1 MQEKNYIP
9 LNQAIEV
16 IGIYSRAVW
25 LKKLEKAG
33 IVPQETEN
41 GLAFERKDFD
51 MLCELKAKHIEVG
64 QLLDSLELALP
75 ANAQF
80 ELSTLLLDLG
90 LAISSD
96 DFLCTDQKKLVWCP
110 YPLEA
115 AMEAVRLSCKWS
127 SPHRAG
133 YFTAKELERAL
144 FLRPGTVLRDICQ
157 RRVSPESCVE
167 MDGYCYFTQSY
178 GEKCIRIHQE
188 YAWLTEDD
196 DIQDSLLEQLQDEGY
211 TCGRLNQYYIGFE
224 DRVFCLY
231 GERLRIRKRL
241 KALLE
246 TEKNEVDHILIDGKP
261 YIEVMTCFAHFAPN
275 PAFNQTDHRC
285 RMDLWAFLER
295 YPELEARKQGNVW
308 YVPQELSKMQ
318 WYLLE
323 LFWMSYKTSDQIVG
337 KVLAER
343 LRPQM
348 PVVIR
353 ELEGILKGDY
363 THAGVGVL
371 QNFFLYS
378 SKDLPQYSDQ
388 DMRQMIEYFTKSPLI
403 DGKLFEKLT
412 AQVYHKYP
420 CKFHFL
426 PGFKQRKKGSK
437 TITAYTMEEFA
448 VMAYCLFNP
457 DYIVAQE
464 IYEKVCGS
472 AKKAELWLYLCL
484 HWISGIR
491 SGDLRRLPILQPILP
506 LEQVIQ
512 QIQDN
517 TLSPE
522 TCWEMLGRLEFHLAN
537 HPRKPNKTKSQLV
550 PDLKLFFPESL
561 KEHFGRLYLLVC
573 AYRWDMPEERRNQPL
588 YRGANRDQLTRF
600 LGQLFVDQLG
610 NRSFSSRAVNKSFLQ
625 CLQNAGSK
633 HGNPIA
639 GYFMATIARSHKIR
653 YGEISNV
660 TAAYLDDMKFF
671 GETPE
676 YFAAMMFERGVLSFI
691 PYLMLQYLYGESYQQ
706 LSSRVQTDLIQ
717 KLDLSAHE
725 VESFT
730 TGCLTVM
737 NNSQKN
743 VSQLLAVKS
752 QDEIREAFYT
762 IGSGLG
768 ASRGMYSYCL
778 RMAMNERCQKRTC
791 LGCPYEMQTRADA
804 YLLVGQYRK
813 IRAAYAEAVM
823 QKDAAQQRKYQAI
836 LKRLL
841 YVLYPILS
849 VLQAQEPHG
858 DLFQWMMEEL
868 KKK

>member
-51 MLCELKAKHIEVG
+51 MLYELKAKHIEVG
-64 QLLDSLELALP
+64 QLLDSLELTLP

-80 ELSTLLLDLG
+80 ELRALLLDLELG
-90 LAISSD
+90 ISSD

-115 AMEAVRLSCKWS
+115 AMETIDLFCQWN
-127 SPHRAG
+127 SPQRVG

-157 RRVSPESCVE
+157 GRVSPESCVE
-167 MDGYCYFTQSY
+167 IDGCCYFTQSY
-178 GEKCIRIHQE
+178 GEECIRIHQE
-188 YAWLTEDD
+188 YAWLTEDG

-211 TCGRLNQYYIGFE
+211 TCGRLNQHYLGFE
-224 DRVFCLY
+224 YRIFCLY

-246 TEKNEVDHILIDGKP
+246 TEKNEVDYILIDEKP
-261 YIEVMTCFAHFAPN
+261 YIEVMTCFAHFASN
-275 PAFNQTDHRC
+275 PEFNLKNHSC
-285 RMDLWAFLER
+285 RMDLWAFLESHS
-295 YPELEARKQGNVW
+295 ELAARKHDDVW

-318 WYLLE
+318 RDLLE
-323 LFWMSYKTSDQIVG
+323 LFWMSYKTPDETVG
-337 KVLAER
+337 KILAER

-348 PVVIR
+348 PVAIR
-353 ELEGILKGDY
+353 ELDELLKKEY

-388 DMRQMIEYFTKSPLI
+388 DMGKMIRYFTKSPLV

-412 AQVYHKYP
+412 VQVYRKYP

-426 PGFKQRKKGSK
+426 PGFKQRKKGEK
-437 TITAYTMEEFA
+437 TISAYSMEAFA

-457 DYIVAQE
+457 DYIAMQE
-464 IYEKVCGS
+464 LYEKACES
-472 AKKAELWLYLCL
+472 PNKAELWLYLCL

-491 SGDLRRLPILQPILP
+491 SGDLCRLPILQPILP
-506 LEQVIQ
+506 PEQVLQ
-512 QIQDN
+512 QIRDN

-522 TCWEMLGRLEFHLAN
+522 ICREMLNRLEFHLLN
-537 HPRKPNKTKSQLV
+537 NPRKPNKTKSQLI

-573 AYRWDMPEERRNQPL
+573 VHRYQMPEPERNQPL
-588 YRGANRDQLTRF
+588 YHETDRNGLTRF
-600 LGQLFVDQLG
+600 LGQLFVDQLR
-610 NRSFSSRAVNKSFLQ
+610 NRPFSSRAANKSFLQ
-625 CLQNAGSK
+625 SLQNAGSRS
-633 HGNPIA
+633 GNPMA
-639 GYFMATIARSHKIR
+639 GYFLATIARSHKIR
-653 YGEISNV
+653 YGEISKV
-660 TAAYLDDMKFF
+660 TAAYLDDMKFV

-691 PYLMLQYLYGESYQQ
+691 PYLMLQYLYEESYQQ
-706 LSSRVQTDLIQ
+706 LSSQMQTDLIQ

-730 TGCLTVM
+730 TGCLKTM
-737 NNSQKN
+737 NNAQKN
-743 VSQLLAVKS
+743 VRQLLAVKS

-768 ASRGMYSYCL
+768 ASRGMHSYCL
-778 RMAMNERCQKRTC
+778 PMALNERCQKREC

-823 QKDAAQQRKYQAI
+823 QKDAAQQRKYQMI
-836 LKRLL
+836 LRRLL
-841 YVLYPILS
+841 YVLYPMMS
-849 VLQAQEPHG
+849 VLQAQEPDG
-858 DLFQWMMEEL
+858 MLFRWMVEEL
-868 KKK
+868 RKK

>member
-9 LNQAIEV
+9 LNQAIETS
-16 IGIYSRAVW
+16 GICSRAVW
-25 LKKLEKAG
+25 LKKLEKVG

-41 GLAFERKDFD
+41 SLAFERKDFD

-64 QLLDSLELALP
+64 KLLDSLELTLP

-80 ELSTLLLDLG
+80 ELRALLLDLELG
-90 LAISSD
+90 ISSD

-115 AMEAVRLSCKWS
+115 AMETIGLFCQWN
-127 SPHRAG
+127 SPPREG

-157 RRVSPESCVE
+157 GRVSPESYVE
-167 MDGYCYFTQSY
+167 IDGCCYFTQSY
-178 GEKCIRIHQE
+178 GQECIRIHQE
-188 YAWLTEDD
+188 YAWLTEDQE
-196 DIQDSLLEQLQDEGY
+196 IEDSLLEQLREEGY
-211 TCGRLNQYYIGFE
+211 TCGRLNQYYLGFE
-224 DRVFCLY
+224 HRIFCLY

-246 TEKNEVDHILIDGKP
+246 TEKNEVDHILVDGKP

-275 PAFNQTDHRC
+275 PEFNPKNHSC

-295 YPELEARKQGNVW
+295 HPELEARTQGNVW
-308 YVPQELSKMQ
+308 YVPQELRKMQ
-318 WYLLE
+318 RNLLE
-323 LFWMSYKTSDQIVG
+323 LFWISYKTPVEMVG
-337 KVLAER
+337 KILAER

-348 PVVIR
+348 PVAIR
-353 ELEGILKGDY
+353 ELDELLKKKY

-371 QNFFLYS
+371 QNLFLYS
-378 SKDLPQYSDQ
+378 VKDLPQYSDE
-388 DMRQMIEYFTKSPLI
+388 DMGQMIEHFTKSPLV
-403 DGKLFEKLT
+403 DGYLFEKLIE
-412 AQVYHKYP
+412 QVYRKYP
-420 CKFHFL
+420 CKFYFL
-426 PGFKQRKKGSK
+426 PRFKQRKKGGRIIS
-437 TITAYTMEEFA
+437 AYTMEEFA

-457 DYIVAQE
+457 GYIESQE
-464 IYEKVCGS
+464 LCQKVCES
-472 AKKAELWLYLCL
+472 PNKAELWLYLCL

-491 SGDLRRLPILQPILP
+491 SGDLCRLPILQPILP
-506 LEQVIQ
+506 WEQVIQ

-517 TLSPE
+517 TLRPE
-522 TCWEMLGRLEFHLAN
+522 TCREMLGRLEFHLAN
-537 HPRKPNKTKSQLV
+537 NPRKPNKTKNQLV
-550 PDLKLFFPESL
+550 PDLKLFFPKSL

-573 AYRWDMPEERRNQPL
+573 AYRWSMPEEQRNQPL
-588 YRGANRDQLTRF
+588 YHRADRNRLTRF

-610 NRSFSSRAVNKSFLQ
+610 NRSFSSRAANKSFLQ
-625 CLQNAGSK
+625 SLQNAGSK
-633 HGNPIA
+633 SGNPIT

-653 YGEISNV
+653 FGEISNV
-660 TAAYLDDMKFF
+660 TAAYLNDMKFF
-671 GETPE
+671 GQTPE

-691 PYLMLQYLYGESYQQ
+691 PHLMLQYLYGEPYQQ

-717 KLDLSAHE
+717 KLNLSAHE
-725 VESFT
+725 IESFT
-730 TGCLTVM
+730 TGCLTAM
-737 NNSQKN
+737 TNAQKN
-743 VSQLLAVKS
+743 MSQLLAVKS
-752 QDEIREAFYT
+752 QDEIREAIYT

-778 RMAMNERCQKRTC
+778 RMAMNERCQKREC

-804 YLLVGQYRK
+804 YLLVEQYRK
-813 IRAAYAEAVM
+813 VRAAYTEAVT
-823 QKDAAQQRKYQAI
+823 QKDVAQQRKYQAI

-858 DLFQWMMEEL
+858 ELFQWMMEEL
-868 KKK
+868 RKK